1 MPLGSFV
8 DLTSSI
14 IFVSETLIDEFHT
27 VVEEGSGDPSTAQKW
42 RQMALFARHLLDSI
56 YAVEDND
63 CLFPG
68 VTGKSPRLNQFGLSL
83 LPKGLWSRRSFCMRR
98 AFGFGLSLLA
108 LLSFVSNDAL
118 AASSNKS
125 LATITGTVR
134 DNRGN
139 PLAGALVSLV
149 REGVKTVKEARTD
162 KQGNFIAKVLP
173 GRYGIKAIATGFS
186 EVVFTSVDVKAQQEL
201 VYRFN
206 LEPVGYGN
214 TLPERRRDRDDVK
227 WTLRSAQTK
236 RSIFQVREGED
247 ATVQAVA
254 DAEAK
259 TAEASPME
267 TAPESPTTEAT
278 SDSRSKTR
286 GVLETY
292 FANNGFASSYAGV
305 NFAIATP
312 VSDQVEL
319 IFSGQT
325 GVGDAPERV
334 EATTRFRVGDRHRVG
349 VTASGVSFAT
359 PVLTS
364 RLKDRADLRGQVS
377 LRAVDEW
384 IVRDGIVI
392 VMGLD
397 YSRFIGAG
405 GAHAF
410 TPRFGVQY
418 DANARTR
425 VKAAF
430 ASGGDEDGI
439 QSVARFEDEQVVFHS
454 QAVPPVAFIDGE
466 AVLERS
472 HRLEFGIERVL
483 DNSSNVEATAFFDTT
498 SGRGVGLLSGPAS
511 AFSGSAGD
519 TFIHVANQQGS
530 SRGIRVVYTKR
541 LNRVWTA
548 SAGYAF
554 GRGQQLSAAGFST
567 PSELFESGYFQTGA
581 LQLDAGF
588 STGTQVRT
596 VLRFSPEATVFAIDP
611 FAGRLGVYDPSLSI
625 QVTQDLPSFGLP
637 VRAEAILDA
646 RNLLDA
652 QTSSENG
659 EILTFIGNGRRS
671 VRGGISV
678 RF

>member
-1 MPLGSFV
+1 MKRALGFS
-8 DLTSSI
+8 
-14 IFVSETLIDEFHT
+14 
-27 VVEEGSGDPSTAQKW
+27 
-42 RQMALFARHLLDSI
+42 
-56 YAVEDND
+56 
-63 CLFPG
+63 
-68 VTGKSPRLNQFGLSL
+68 
-83 LPKGLWSRRSFCMRR
+83 
-98 AFGFGLSLLA
+98 LSLLA
-108 LLSFVSNDAL
+108 LVSLLARDAE
-118 AASSNKS
+118 AASPNKT

-134 DNRGN
+134 DNKGN
-139 PLAGALVSLV
+139 PLAGALVSLL
-149 REGVKTVKEARTD
+149 REGVKQAVKEARTD
-162 KQGNFIAKVLP
+162 GDGNFIAKVLP
-173 GRYGIKAIATGFS
+173 GRYGIRAIAAGFS
-186 EVVFTSVDVKAQQEL
+186 EVVFTSVEVKASQEL

-227 WTLRSAQTK
+227 WTLRSAQTR
-236 RSIFQVREGED
+236 RSIFQVQEGED
-247 ATVQAVA
+247 ATVQAVT
-254 DAEAK
+254 EAQA
-259 TAEASPME
+259 AEASTME
-267 TAPESPTTEAT
+267 SAPERQLDSTTP
-278 SDSRSKTR
+278 DSRSKTR

-292 FANNGFASSYAGV
+292 FASNAFAPSYAGL
-305 NFAIATP
+305 NFAISTP
-312 VSDQVEL
+312 VSDHVEL

-325 GVGDAPERV
+325 GLGEAPERF
-334 EATTRFRVGDRHRVG
+334 EASTRVRVGDRHRIG
-349 VTASGVSFAT
+349 VAASGLRFES
-359 PVLTS
+359 PVLTN
-364 RLKDRADLRGQVS
+364 RLNDHPDVSGQVS

-418 DANARTR
+418 DVNARTR

-439 QSVARFEDEQVVFHS
+439 QSVATFEDEQVVFRS
-454 QAVPPVAFIDGE
+454 QSARPVAFIDGQ

-498 SGRGVGLLSGPAS
+498 SGRGVGLLSIPAT
-511 AFSGSAGD
+511 AFAGSRAGE
-519 TFIHVANQQGS
+519 TFSDVANQEGS
-530 SRGIRVVYTKR
+530 SRGIRVVYTRR

-554 GRGQQLSAAGFST
+554 GRGQHLSAEGFST
-567 PSELFESGYFQTGA
+567 PAELFESGLFQTGA
-581 LQLDAGF
+581 LQLAAGF
-588 STGTQVRT
+588 RSGTQVRT

-625 QVTQDLPSFGLP
+625 QVTQELPSFGLP
-637 VRAEAILDA
+637 VRAEAVLDA

-652 QTSSENG
+652 QVSYESADV
-659 EILTFIGNGRRS
+659 LTLVGNNRRS

>member
-1 MPLGSFV
+1 M
-8 DLTSSI
+8 
-14 IFVSETLIDEFHT
+14 
-27 VVEEGSGDPSTAQKW
+27 K
-42 RQMALFARHLLDSI
+42 
-56 YAVEDND
+56 
-63 CLFPG
+63 
-68 VTGKSPRLNQFGLSL
+68 
-83 LPKGLWSRRSFCMRR
+83 RS
-98 AFGFGLSLLA
+98 FGFGLSLIA
-108 LLSFVSNDAL
+108 LLSFVANDAL

-125 LATITGTVR
+125 LATITGSVR

-162 KQGNFIAKVLP
+162 RQGNFLAKVVP

-236 RSIFQVREGED
+236 RSIFQVQEGED
-247 ATVQAVA
+247 STIQAVT
-254 DAEAK
+254 DAEI
-259 TAEASPME
+259 AESSPME
-267 TAPESPTTEAT
+267 TAPESPAETT
-278 SDSRSKTR
+278 SDSRSKTH
-286 GVLETY
+286 GVLENY
-292 FANNGFASSYAGV
+292 FANNELGSSYVGF
-305 NFAIATP
+305 NFAVATP

-325 GVGDAPERV
+325 GSGDAPERV
-334 EATTRFRVGDRHRVG
+334 EATTLFRAGHRHRVG
-349 VTASGVSFAT
+349 VTAAAGHFKT
-359 PVLTS
+359 PVWTS
-364 RLKDRADLRGQVS
+364 KLNDLHDLQGQVS

-410 TPRFGVQY
+410 SPRFGVQY

-439 QSVARFEDEQVVFHS
+439 QSVATFENEQVVFRR
-454 QAVPPVAFIDGE
+454 QAVRPVAFIDGQ

-472 HRLEFGIERVL
+472 HRLEFGVERVL
-483 DNSSNVEATAFFDTT
+483 DNTSNVEATAFFDTT
-498 SGRGVGLLSGPAS
+498 SGRGVGLLSGPGS
-511 AFSGSAGD
+511 AFSGKAGQA
-519 TFIHVANQQGS
+519 FIDIANQQGS

-554 GRGQQLSAAGFST
+554 GRGQQLSAAGFAT
-567 PSELFESGYFQTGA
+567 PADLFENGYFQTAA
-581 LQLDAGF
+581 LQLSAGF
-588 STGTQVRT
+588 HTGTQVRT

-652 QTSSENG
+652 QTSSDSG
-659 EILTFIGNGRRS
+659 ETLTFTGNNRRS

>member
-1 MPLGSFV
+1 MRIAFRISLSVIALVSFI
-8 DLTSSI
+8 SS
-14 IFVSETLIDEFHT
+14 
-27 VVEEGSGDPSTAQKW
+27 
-42 RQMALFARHLLDSI
+42 
-56 YAVEDND
+56 
-63 CLFPG
+63 
-68 VTGKSPRLNQFGLSL
+68 
-83 LPKGLWSRRSFCMRR
+83 
-98 AFGFGLSLLA
+98 
-108 LLSFVSNDAL
+108 DAL
-118 AASSNKS
+118 AAGSNKS

-139 PLAGALVSLV
+139 PLAGALVSLM
-149 REGVKTVKEARTD
+149 REGVKTVKHTTTD
-162 KQGNFIAKVLP
+162 KNGNFLAKVLP
-173 GRYGIKAIATGFS
+173 GRYGIKAVAFGFS
-186 EVVFTSVDVKAQQEL
+186 EVVFTAVDVKAQQEL

-214 TLPERRRDRDDVK
+214 TLPERRHDRDDVK
-227 WTLRSAQTK
+227 WTLRNAQSK

-247 ATVQAVA
+247 SAIKAATEQQT
-254 DAEAK
+254 EQ
-259 TAEASPME
+259 TAGAAAME
-267 TAPESPTTEAT
+267 TAPETPTETS
-278 SDSRSKTR
+278 SDSRLKTH
-286 GVLETY
+286 GVLESY
-292 FANNGFASSYAGV
+292 FASNAYGSSYVGL
-305 NFAIATP
+305 NFAVATP
-312 VSDQVEL
+312 VSEHVEL

-325 GVGDAPERV
+325 GTS
-334 EATTRFRVGDRHRVG
+334 EALQRFEASTRFRINDRHRVG
-349 VTASGVSFAT
+349 VTAAGARFPT
-359 PVLTS
+359 PVWTNRLT
-364 RLKDRADLRGQVS
+364 DRSNLHGQLS

-405 GAHAF
+405 GAQAF
-410 TPRFGVQY
+410 SPRFGVQY

-430 ASGGDEDGI
+430 ASGGEEDGI
-439 QSVARFEDEQVVFHS
+439 QSVATFEEDQVVFRS
-454 QAVPPVAFIDGE
+454 QAERPVAFIDGQ

-472 HRLEFGIERVL
+472 HRLEFGVERVL

-511 AFSGSAGD
+511 AFSGRAGD
-519 TFIHVANQQGS
+519 AFIDVANQQGS

-554 GRGQQLSAAGFST
+554 GRGQQVSANGFSS
-567 PSELFESGYFQTGA
+567 PAELFESGTFQTGA
-581 LQLDAGF
+581 LQLAGSF
-588 STGTQVRT
+588 RTGTQVRT

>member
-1 MPLGSFV
+1 MRKAFSLSLSLIALVSFV
-8 DLTSSI
+8 A
-14 IFVSETLIDEFHT
+14 
-27 VVEEGSGDPSTAQKW
+27 GDT
-42 RQMALFARHLLDSI
+42 
-56 YAVEDND
+56 
-63 CLFPG
+63 
-68 VTGKSPRLNQFGLSL
+68 
-83 LPKGLWSRRSFCMRR
+83 
-98 AFGFGLSLLA
+98 
-108 LLSFVSNDAL
+108 L
-118 AASSNKS
+118 AANSGKS
-125 LATITGTVR
+125 LATISGTVR

-139 PLAGALVSLV
+139 PLAGALVSLM
-149 REGVKTVKEARTD
+149 REGFKTVKEARTD
-162 KQGNFIAKVLP
+162 RQGNFITKVLP
-173 GRYGIKAIATGFS
+173 GRYGIKAIANGFS
-186 EVVFTSVDVKAQQEL
+186 EVVFTEVDVKAQQEL

-206 LEPVGYGN
+206 LEPVGSGN

-236 RSIFQVREGED
+236 RSIFQNNEGED
-247 ATVQAVA
+247 ATVKAVN
-254 DAEAK
+254 DAEAQ
-259 TAEASPME
+259 TAETVAME
-267 TAPESPTTEAT
+267 SAPEVPTEK
-278 SDSRSKTR
+278 SSGSKIRPR
-286 GVLETY
+286 GVMESY
-292 FANNGFASSYAGV
+292 FASNAYGSSYVGL
-305 NFAIATP
+305 NFAVATP
-312 VSDQVEL
+312 VSEHVEL

-325 GVGDAPERV
+325 GTGNAPGRF
-334 EATTRFRVGDRHRVG
+334 EATSRVRVGNRHRVG
-349 VTASGVSFAT
+349 LTASGARFAA
-359 PVLTS
+359 PVWTS
-364 RLKDRADLRGQVS
+364 KVNALSDLQGQMS

-405 GAHAF
+405 GAHAI

-439 QSVARFEDEQVVFHS
+439 QSVATFEDDQVVFRS
-454 QAVPPVAFIDGE
+454 QSARPVAFIDGQ

-498 SGRGVGLLSGPAS
+498 TGRGVGLLSGPGS
-511 AFSGSAGD
+511 AFSGKAGD
-519 TFIHVANQQGS
+519 AFIDVADQQGS
-530 SRGIRVVYTKR
+530 SRGVRVVYTRR

-554 GRGQQLSAAGFST
+554 GRGQQLSSEGFST
-567 PSELFESGYFQTGA
+567 PAELFESGMFQTAA
-581 LQLDAGF
+581 LQLGGVF
-588 STGTQVRT
+588 RTGTQVRT

-625 QVTQDLPSFGLP
+625 QVTQELPSFGLP
-637 VRAEAILDA
+637 VRAEAVLDA
-646 RNLLDA
+646 RNILDA

-671 VRGGISV
+671 VRGGISL

>member
-1 MPLGSFV
+1 
-8 DLTSSI
+8 
-14 IFVSETLIDEFHT
+14 
-27 VVEEGSGDPSTAQKW
+27 
-42 RQMALFARHLLDSI
+42 
-56 YAVEDND
+56 
-63 CLFPG
+63 
-68 VTGKSPRLNQFGLSL
+68 
-83 LPKGLWSRRSFCMRR
+83 MRR
-98 AFGFGLSLLA
+98 AFGFSLSLIA
-108 LLSFVSNDAL
+108 LVSFFTSDAL
-118 AASSNKS
+118 AAGSNKS
-125 LATITGTVR
+125 LATISGTVR

-139 PLAGALVSLV
+139 PLAGALVSLM
-149 REGVKTVKEARTD
+149 REGFKTVKEARTD
-162 KQGNFIAKVLP
+162 KQGNFITKVLP
-173 GRYGIKAIATGFS
+173 GRYGIKAIANGFS
-186 EVVFTSVDVKAQQEL
+186 EVVFTEVDVKAQQEL
-201 VYRFN
+201 VYKFN
-206 LEPVGYGN
+206 LEPVGSGN

-227 WTLRSAQTK
+227 WILRSAQTK
-236 RSIFQVREGED
+236 RSIFQAGEGED
-247 ATVQAVA
+247 ATVKAVTE
-254 DAEAK
+254 AEQQ
-259 TAEASPME
+259 TAETAQME
-267 TAPESPTTEAT
+267 TAPDVPTETN
-278 SDSRSKTR
+278 SDSKVRPH
-286 GVLETY
+286 GVLESY
-292 FANNGFASSYAGV
+292 FASNAYGASYVGL
-305 NFAIATP
+305 NFAVATP
-312 VSDQVEL
+312 VSEHIEL

-325 GVGDAPERV
+325 GTGDAPGRF
-334 EATTRFRVGDRHRVG
+334 EATSRVRVNDRHRVG
-349 VTASGVSFAT
+349 VTASGMRFAT
-359 PVLTS
+359 PVWTNKL
-364 RLKDRADLRGQVS
+364 RDQDLQGQIS

-397 YSRFIGAG
+397 YSRFVGAG

-410 TPRFGVQY
+410 TPRFGVQF

-439 QSVARFEDEQVVFHS
+439 QSVATFENDQVVFRD
-454 QAVPPVAFIDGE
+454 QPARPVAFIDGE

-472 HRLEFGIERVL
+472 HRVEFGVERVL

-511 AFSGSAGD
+511 AFSGRAGEMFTD
-519 TFIHVANQQGS
+519 VANQQGS
-530 SRGIRVVYTKR
+530 SRGIRVVYTRR

-554 GRGQQLSAAGFST
+554 GRGQQLSAAGFAT
-567 PSELFESGYFQTGA
+567 PAELFESGMFQTAA
-581 LQLDAGF
+581 LQLGGVF
-588 STGTQVRT
+588 RTGTQVRT

-625 QVTQDLPSFGLP
+625 QVTQELPSFGLP

-659 EILTFIGNGRRS
+659 EVLTIIGNNRRS

>member
-1 MPLGSFV
+1 
-8 DLTSSI
+8 
-14 IFVSETLIDEFHT
+14 
-27 VVEEGSGDPSTAQKW
+27 
-42 RQMALFARHLLDSI
+42 
-56 YAVEDND
+56 
-63 CLFPG
+63 
-68 VTGKSPRLNQFGLSL
+68 
-83 LPKGLWSRRSFCMRR
+83 MRR
-98 AFGFGLSLLA
+98 AFRLSLSMIA
-108 LLSFVSNDAL
+108 LLSFVSSSAL
-118 AASSNKS
+118 DASSNRS

-134 DNRGN
+134 DNHGN

-162 KQGNFIAKVLP
+162 RQGNFIAKVLP
-173 GRYGIKAIATGFS
+173 GRYGIKAIAYGFS
-186 EVVFTSVDVKAQQEL
+186 AVVFTSVDVRAQQEL

-206 LEPVGYGN
+206 LEPLGHGN

-227 WTLRSAQTK
+227 WTLRSAQAK
-236 RSIFQVREGED
+236 RSIFQVQEGED
-247 ATVQAVA
+247 SNIKAVTA
-254 DAEAK
+254 SEEQ
-259 TAEASPME
+259 TAEAAPME
-267 TAPESPTTEAT
+267 TAAEVPAETK
-278 SDSRSKTR
+278 SDSRSKTH
-286 GVLETY
+286 GVLESY
-292 FANNGFASSYAGV
+292 FASNAYGSSYVGL
-305 NFAIATP
+305 NFAVATP
-312 VSDQVEL
+312 VSDHVEL

-325 GVGDAPERV
+325 GSSEAPERF
-334 EATTRFRVGDRHRVG
+334 EASTRFRVNERHRVG
-349 VTASGVSFAT
+349 VTASGASFAT
-359 PVLTS
+359 PVWTNKLNGRS
-364 RLKDRADLRGQVS
+364 DLHGQFS

-410 TPRFGVQY
+410 SPRFGIQY
-418 DANARTR
+418 NANARTR

-430 ASGGDEDGI
+430 ASGGEEDGI
-439 QSVARFEDEQVVFHS
+439 QSVARFEDEQVVFRS
-454 QAVPPVAFIDGE
+454 QAERPVAFIDGQ

-498 SGRGVGLLSGPAS
+498 SGRGVGLLSGPSS
-511 AFSGSAGD
+511 AFSGKAGD
-519 TFIHVANQQGS
+519 AFIDVADQQGS
-530 SRGIRVVYTKR
+530 SRGIRVVYTRR
-541 LNRVWTA
+541 LNRVWSA

-567 PSELFESGYFQTGA
+567 PAELFESGMFQTGA
-581 LQLDAGF
+581 LQLAGVF
-588 STGTQVRT
+588 RSGTQVRT

-625 QVTQDLPSFGLP
+625 QVTQELPSFGLP

-659 EILTFIGNGRRS
+659 EVLTLIGNGRRS

>member
-1 MPLGSFV
+1 
-8 DLTSSI
+8 
-14 IFVSETLIDEFHT
+14 
-27 VVEEGSGDPSTAQKW
+27 
-42 RQMALFARHLLDSI
+42 
-56 YAVEDND
+56 
-63 CLFPG
+63 
-68 VTGKSPRLNQFGLSL
+68 
-83 LPKGLWSRRSFCMRR
+83 MRR
-98 AFGFGLSLLA
+98 AFGFALSLIA
-108 LLSFVSNDAL
+108 LVSFITSDVI
-118 AASSNKS
+118 AAGSSKS
-125 LATITGTVR
+125 LATISGTVR

-162 KQGNFIAKVLP
+162 KQGNFIARVLP
-173 GRYGIKAIATGFS
+173 GRYGIKAIANGFS
-186 EVVFTSVDVKAQQEL
+186 EVVFTQVDVKAQQEL

-206 LEPVGYGN
+206 LEPAGNGN
-214 TLPERRRDRDDVK
+214 TLPERRRDREDVK
-227 WTLRSAQTK
+227 WTLRSAQPR
-236 RSIFQVREGED
+236 RSVFQVQEGED
-247 ATVQAVA
+247 ESIKAATQR
-254 DAEAK
+254 E
-259 TAEASPME
+259 TAENVPVES
-267 TAPESPTTEAT
+267 APEVPVAAT
-278 SDSRSKTR
+278 SESRVKPH
-286 GVLETY
+286 GVLESY
-292 FANNGFASSYAGV
+292 FASNAYGSSYVGL
-305 NFAIATP
+305 NFAVATP
-312 VSDQVEL
+312 VSDSVEL
-319 IFSGQT
+319 IFAGQT
-325 GVGDAPERV
+325 GVGDAPQRL
-334 EATTRFRVGDRHRVG
+334 EATTRFHVGDRHRI
-349 VTASGVSFAT
+349 GVSAAGVRFAN
-359 PVLTS
+359 PVWTS
-364 RLKDRADLRGQVS
+364 RLNDQADLQGQVS

-405 GAHAF
+405 GAHAI

-439 QSVARFEDEQVVFHS
+439 QSVATFEDEQVVFRR
-454 QAVPPVAFIDGE
+454 QPVRPVAFVDGQ

-472 HRLEFGIERVL
+472 HRLEFGVERVL

-511 AFSGSAGD
+511 AFSGRAGD
-519 TFIHVANQQGS
+519 AFLDIANQQGS
-530 SRGIRVVYTKR
+530 SRGIRVVYTRR

-554 GRGQQLSAAGFST
+554 GRGQQLSAEGFST
-567 PSELFESGYFQTGA
+567 PSELFESGYFQTA
-581 LQLDAGF
+581 AFQLTAGF
-588 STGTQVRT
+588 SSGTQVRT

-625 QVTQDLPSFGLP
+625 QILQELPSFGLP

-652 QTSSENG
+652 QTSSDNG
-659 EILTFIGNGRRS
+659 EILTFIGNNRRS

>member
-1 MPLGSFV
+1 
-8 DLTSSI
+8 
-14 IFVSETLIDEFHT
+14 
-27 VVEEGSGDPSTAQKW
+27 
-42 RQMALFARHLLDSI
+42 
-56 YAVEDND
+56 
-63 CLFPG
+63 
-68 VTGKSPRLNQFGLSL
+68 
-83 LPKGLWSRRSFCMRR
+83 MRR
-98 AFGFGLSLLA
+98 AFGFTLSLLA
-108 LLSFVSNDAL
+108 LVSLISGEAL

-125 LATITGTVR
+125 LATITGSVR

-139 PLAGALVSLV
+139 PLAGALVSLL

-162 KQGNFIAKVLP
+162 REGNFTAKVSP
-173 GRYGIKAIATGFS
+173 GRYGIKAIANGFS
-186 EVVFTSVDVKAQQEL
+186 EVVFTSVDVKASQEL

-206 LEPVGYGN
+206 LEPVGSGN
-214 TLPERRRDRDDVK
+214 TLPERRRDREDVK
-227 WTLRSAQTK
+227 WTLRSVHNS
-236 RSIFQVREGED
+236 RSILHAQEGED
-247 ATVQAVA
+247 STTPVIAS
-254 DAEAK
+254 AEEK
-259 TAEASPME
+259 TAETAPME
-267 TAPESPTTEAT
+267 TAPEVPTEAT

-286 GVLETY
+286 GVVETY
-292 FANNGFASSYAGV
+292 FANNGFASSYVGF

-312 VSDQVEL
+312 ISDQVEL

-325 GVGDAPERV
+325 GAGDAPERV
-334 EATTRFRVGDRHRVG
+334 EATTRFRIGDRHRVG
-349 VTASGVSFAT
+349 MTASGVRFDA
-359 PVLTS
+359 PVWTS
-364 RLKDRADLRGQVS
+364 KLSAHPNLHGQVS

-392 VMGLD
+392 VIGLD

-439 QSVARFEDEQVVFHS
+439 QSVATFEDEQVVFRRD
-454 QAVPPVAFIDGE
+454 AVRPVAFIDGQ

-472 HRLEFGIERVL
+472 HRLEFGVERVL
-483 DNSSNVEATAFFDTT
+483 DNNSNVEATAFFDTT
-498 SGRGVGLLSGPAS
+498 SGRGVGLMSVPAS
-511 AFSGSAGD
+511 AFAGRAGEA
-519 TFIHVANQQGS
+519 FIDVANQQGS
-530 SRGIRVVYTKR
+530 SRGIRVVYTRR

-554 GRGQQLSAAGFST
+554 GRGQQLAAGGFSS
-567 PSELFESGYFQTGA
+567 PAELFENGLFQTAA
-581 LQLDAGF
+581 LQLNAGF
-588 STGTQVRT
+588 RTGTQVRT

-625 QVTQDLPSFGLP
+625 QVTQELPSFGLP

-652 QTSSENG
+652 QTSTDNG
-659 EILTFIGNGRRS
+659 EILTFVGTSRRS

>member
-1 MPLGSFV
+1 
-8 DLTSSI
+8 
-14 IFVSETLIDEFHT
+14 
-27 VVEEGSGDPSTAQKW
+27 
-42 RQMALFARHLLDSI
+42 
-56 YAVEDND
+56 
-63 CLFPG
+63 
-68 VTGKSPRLNQFGLSL
+68 
-83 LPKGLWSRRSFCMRR
+83 MRR
-98 AFGFGLSLLA
+98 AFGFSLSLIALVS
-108 LLSFVSNDAL
+108 LLSGGAL

-125 LATITGTVR
+125 LATITGSVR

-139 PLAGALVSLV
+139 PLAGALVSLL
-149 REGVKTVKEARTD
+149 RDGVKTVKEARTD
-162 KQGNFIAKVLP
+162 KQGNFIAKVSH
-173 GRYGIKAIATGFS
+173 GRYGIKAIAIGFS
-186 EVVFTSVDVKAQQEL
+186 EVAFNEVDVKASQEL

-206 LEPVGYGN
+206 LEPVGHGN
-214 TLPERRRDRDDVK
+214 TLPERRRDRDEVK
-227 WTLRSAQTK
+227 WALRSAQTR
-236 RSIFQVREGED
+236 RSIFQNQEGED
-247 ATVQAVA
+247 STVAAVTEAT
-254 DAEAK
+254 ENAK
-259 TAEASPME
+259 ME
-267 TAPESPTTEAT
+267 TAPDAAPVEPS
-278 SDSRSKTR
+278 SDSRPKTR
-286 GVLETY
+286 GVLESY
-292 FANNGFASSYAGV
+292 FADSGFGSSYVGV
-305 NFAIATP
+305 NFAVATP

-325 GVGDAPERV
+325 GTGDAPERV
-334 EATTRFRVGDRHRVG
+334 EATTLFRIGEHHRVG
-349 VTASGVSFAT
+349 VSAAGVRFGA
-359 PVLTS
+359 PVWTS
-364 RLKDRADLRGQVS
+364 RLNDQANLNGQVS

-392 VMGLD
+392 VLGLD

-439 QSVARFEDEQVVFHS
+439 QSVAAFEDEQVVFRRE
-454 QAVPPVAFIDGE
+454 AVRPVAFIDGQ

-472 HRLEFGIERVL
+472 HRLEFGVERIL
-483 DNSSNVEATAFFDTT
+483 DNTSSVEATAFFDTT
-498 SGRGVGLLSGPAS
+498 SGRGVGLLSAPGS
-511 AFSGSAGD
+511 AFSGRSSEAFLD
-519 TFIHVANQQGS
+519 VANQQGS
-530 SRGIRVVYTKR
+530 SRGVRVVYTKR

-554 GRGQQLSAAGFST
+554 GRGQRLSSGSFSNPGELFDSGLFQTAAVQLGAGFRS
-567 PSELFESGYFQTGA
+567 
-581 LQLDAGF
+581 
-588 STGTQVRT
+588 GTQVRT

-625 QVTQDLPSFGLP
+625 QVTQELPSFGLP

-652 QTSSENG
+652 QTSSDNG
-659 EILTFIGNGRRS
+659 EILTFVGTSRRS